1 MEAALRSAA
10 DAKAAEL
17 KGAQARHEI
26 SMAEMRSQMQSQ
38 MQSQVAEMRSRLIS
52 QQATSE
58 AALLQAAR
66 GDSNPNPSPNPDP
79 NANPNPS
86 PKPDPNPNPSA
97 AGGQREDGR
106 VTRGAGQHAEALA
119 PSS

>member
-66 GDSNPNPSPNPDP
+66 GDSNPNPSP
-79 NANPNPS
+79 
-86 PKPDPNPNPSA
+86 KPDPNPNPSA